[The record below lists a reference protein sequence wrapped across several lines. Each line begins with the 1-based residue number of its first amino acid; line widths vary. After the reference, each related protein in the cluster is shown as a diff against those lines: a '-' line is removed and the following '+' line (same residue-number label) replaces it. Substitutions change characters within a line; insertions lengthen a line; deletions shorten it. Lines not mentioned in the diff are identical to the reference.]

1 MRQVPDDIHWHA
13 NVPPE
18 LNPDLYAT
26 TKAHVEAL
34 LDEMDKRGLSKNE
47 QLVRLGRKK
56 DELISALKD
65 LVDQGIAR
73 TGNPDQPKSEPQV
86 IKDWVRVR
94 R

>member
-13 NVPPE
+13 KAPPE
-18 LNPDLYAT
+18 LNPELYAN
-26 TKAHVEAL
+26 TKAHIEGL
-34 LDEMDKRGLSKNE
+34 LDEMDKRGMSKAE

-65 LVDQGIAR
+65 LVEQGIAR
-73 TGNPDQPKSEPQV
+73 TGEEGQPKAVPQV
-86 IKDWVRVR
+86 IKDFVRVR